1 LSLAVGDWRN
11 LEQARLEGLERFV
24 VLHGDNGQGKTNL
37 LEARDMLATLKS
49 FRERRPG
56 NLIRHGLEE
65 ARIVGEVEGT
75 SGTRRLDWQVG
86 KIRGRVARELRLDGH
101 APENLTAW
109 FNQIRAI
116 LYCPEHNNLVRGEP
130 DIRRKMV
137 DRAAF
142 TARPGHLDVV
152 RAYQRV
158 VDQKAALLREGRPL
172 AEVEVWDAQLATLGA
187 RLALRRVELVD
198 EVRAPFQAMVK
209 AISGGGPR
217 ETVDLAMKGL
227 GEGGHDEGEFAERI
241 RARIHEVRH
250 EEQRRGRV
258 LAGPHRDDLEIFID
272 GHLARNFA
280 SQGQARTMVLSLK
293 LAELVA
299 ARARGQAPLFLLD
312 DLTSELD
319 AGRMGR
325 LVDVL
330 ADQESQV
337 WITTTDPAHL
347 GPLPTGELSTFKVC
361 EGRVQGIDEG
371 GLSG

>member
-1 LSLAVGDWRN
+1 VRLSTLAVADWRN
-11 LEQARLEGLERFV
+11 LAQARLEGLERFV

-37 LEARDMLATLKS
+37 LEAVHVLATLKS

-56 NLIRHGLEE
+56 NLIRHGADE
-65 ARIVGEVEGT
+65 ARIVGQVEGS
-75 SGTRRLDWQVG
+75 SGTRRLDW
-86 KIRGRVARELRLDGH
+86 RVSKASRHVVRELKLDGH
-101 APENLTAW
+101 APEGLQAW
-109 FNQIRAI
+109 FHQIRAI
-116 LYCPEHNNLVRGEP
+116 LYCPDHNSIVRGEP
-130 DIRRKMV
+130 DLRRKMV

-158 VDQKAALLREGRPL
+158 VDQKAALLRAGRSV
-172 AEVEVWDAQLATLGA
+172 AELEVWDEQLAELGA
-187 RLALRRVELVD
+187 RLAVRRVELVD
-198 EVRAPFQAMVK
+198 EVRAPFQAMVQ
-209 AISGGGPR
+209 AISGGGPH
-217 ETVDLAMKGL
+217 EEVDLAIKGI
-227 GEGGHDEGEFAERI
+227 GFDAHDEAEVAERI
-241 RARIHEVRH
+241 RARIHELRS
-250 EEQRRGRV
+250 EEVRRGRV
-258 LAGPHRDDLEIFID
+258 LTGPHRDDLDIFID
-272 GHLARNFA
+272 GRSARNFA
-280 SQGQARTMVLSLK
+280 SQGQARTLVLSLK

-337 WITTTDPAHL
+337 WITTTDPVHL

-361 EGRVQGIDEG
+361 EGRV
-371 GLSG
+371 